1 MNLYSL
7 QYWLYASLNKRFGK
21 ELRFERDALRSCYS
35 VHRHCFTVKTNT
47 LALGAVASWLKQHL
61 RECAYVEVNPSIA
74 DGSLRAAHFVKS
86 VDGKTQHV
94 NLRYSTSLGAKPQME
109 ISLTQ
114 HKETM

>member
-7 QYWLYASLNKRFGK
+7 QYWLYASLNKRFGT
-21 ELRFERDALRSCYS
+21 EVRFERDALRSRYS

-61 RECAYVEVNPSIA
+61 KACGFTELTYPS
-74 DGSLRAAHFVKS
+74 GELNVRAAQFVKS

-94 NLRYSTSLGAKPQME
+94 SLRYDASLSARPQMA
-109 ISLTQ
+109 ISLSQ
-114 HKETM
+114 YKERV